1 MLSNCNVVQMAIF
14 IAATPDMSER
24 TKMDEIWPM
33 SIATVSRKCATMM
46 ALNWIEPFNPK
57 ADFYRETI
65 TEQREKKRT
74 TYHFDRTL
82 NMRFSVYTHKTWETI
97 IVNYKIQ
104 VTLNAYAL

>member
-1 MLSNCNVVQMAIF
+1 MAIF

-65 TEQREKKRT
+65 TEQREKTHNISFRSHTK
-74 TYHFDRTL
+74 HAIFSL
-82 NMRFSVYTHKTWETI
+82 HAQNMRN
-97 IVNYKIQ
+97 NYR
-104 VTLNAYAL
+104 